1 LIAALRFGPAWG
13 PAIRTCR
20 IERGG
25 GSVLRSRYIPVV
37 AVVLGVMIAG
47 LIVARMVAER
57 EARRDSEQRVEVAAA
72 QIHSRVAEATALT
85 ESLRRFMVDESGAGV
100 TNAQFSAAALRW
112 LGPSGLPTVA
122 WAERV
127 RGADRAAYEQRIG
140 HSIVLPDER
149 GTVSPRRSTYLPATL
164 ISGFS
169 PMNQRGADLGREPG
183 IGTALQRAIFPGGVG
198 ATPVATQRDGTH
210 GLFLIAPAPNL
221 IDGALHPGAVVLFV
235 PEATLRASASNPAGL
250 QFAADGSTRAR
261 ADANTVREEFL
272 VAGQQFTVVM
282 PVEAVEGPGAILPW
296 LILATGLALA
306 ALASALGVIAARRA
320 RAQRDFDRIFN
331 LSADLATVANFDG
344 YFTRVNP
351 AAEQVLGY
359 TKEELLGRP
368 YLDFVHPEDRE
379 RTAAEAAA
387 IGMGRKTL
395 SFESRYARK
404 DGSYRVLEWTSTAVP
419 EERLMYSMARDVT
432 ERRKAEVRATRLAQ
446 EQAAL
451 RRVATLVAEGVT
463 PDEIFAAVSEEV
475 GRLFGSE
482 MAGVARFKPEGR
494 ASVVSVSTGLEVST
508 EDRRELVDF
517 IATEVFRT
525 GLSARVEA
533 TELRSVLERVAG
545 RQQLDL
551 ASVVACPIVVEGRL
565 WGTVSVWAR
574 ESLPLD
580 SEDRL
585 ENFTELIATAI
596 ANAQTRYELA
606 ASRKRIVASSD
617 ETRRRIER
625 DLHDGT
631 QQRLV
636 SLGLAAR
643 AAAARVPPEQ
653 SDLRADLDRI
663 ATGMVD
669 AAEELQE
676 LSRGIH
682 PAIVSSGGLG
692 PALRTLARRSP
703 IPVEL
708 DLGTDT
714 RLPEPIEVAVYFVA
728 SEAMANTAKH
738 AHASRIDVAL
748 ATVNSS
754 LVLSIRDDGIGG
766 ADPTG
771 GSGLVGLADRVEAL
785 GGSVEVRSRPGH
797 GTHITAE
804 LPLEMEMATSRES
817 PDQT

>member
-1 LIAALRFGPAWG
+1 LRWRHIPA
-13 PAIRTCR
+13 
-20 IERGG
+20 
-25 GSVLRSRYIPVV
+25 V
-37 AVVLGVMIAG
+37 AVVLGVTLAG
-47 LIVARMVAER
+47 FIVARVVAER
-57 EARRDSEQRVEVAAA
+57 EARRDSDQRIEVAAA

-85 ESLRRFMVDESGAGV
+85 ESFRRFMVDEGGAGV
-100 TNAQFSAAALRW
+100 TNAEFTAAVLSW
-112 LGPSGLPTVA
+112 LGPANLPTVA
-122 WAERV
+122 WAEHV
-127 RGADRAAYEQRIG
+127 PGADRAAYERRVG
-140 HSIVLPDER
+140 HAIVLPDRR

-169 PMNQRGADLGREPG
+169 PMNRRGADLGREPG
-183 IGTALQRAIFPGGVG
+183 IGEALQRAIFPGGVG
-198 ATPVATQRDGTH
+198 ATPVATQRDGTD

-221 IDGALHPGAVVLFV
+221 IDGALRPGAVVLFV
-235 PEATLRASASNPAGL
+235 PEATLRAAASNPAGL
-250 QFAADGSTRAR
+250 RFVAADGAARDR
-261 ADANTVREEFL
+261 ADANTVREVFL
-272 VAGQQFTVVM
+272 VAGQQFAVVM
-282 PVEAVEGPGAILPW
+282 PVEPVEGTAAILPW
-296 LILATGLALA
+296 IILATGLVLA
-306 ALASALGVIAARRA
+306 ALAGAIGVIAGRRA

-331 LSADLATVANFDG
+331 LSADLVTVANFDG

-359 TKEELLGRP
+359 TEEELLGRP
-368 YLDFVHPEDRE
+368 YLDFVHPQDRE
-379 RTAAEAAA
+379 RTAAETAA
-387 IGMGRKTL
+387 IGNGRRTL
-395 SFESRYARK
+395 TFENRYARK
-404 DGSYRVLEWTSTAVP
+404 DGSYRVLEWTATSVP

-432 ERRKAEVRATRLAQ
+432 ERRKAEVQATRLAQ

-463 PDEIFAAVSEEV
+463 PDEIFSAVSEEV

-482 MAGVARFKPEGR
+482 MAGVARFKPDGR
-494 ASVVSVSTGLEVST
+494 ATVVSAASTGLEVST
-508 EDRRELVDF
+508 ETHRELVDS

-525 GLSARVEA
+525 GVSARVEA
-533 TELRSVLERVAG
+533 TELQSLLEHVPG
-545 RQQLDL
+545 GQQLDL

-565 WGTVSVWAR
+565 WGTVSVGAR

-596 ANAQTRYELA
+596 ANAETRHELA

-636 SLGLAAR
+636 SLVLAAR
-643 AAAARVPPEQ
+643 AAAVSVPPEQ
-653 SDLRADLDRI
+653 ADLRADLDRI
-663 ATGMVD
+663 AAGIVD

-682 PAIVSSGGLG
+682 PAIVSKGGLG
-692 PALRTLARRSP
+692 PALRTLARRSA

-738 AHASRIDVAL
+738 AHATRIDVAL

-766 ADPTG
+766 ADLAG

-804 LPLEMEMATSRES
+804 LPLEVEITSRES
-817 PDQT
+817 PDLT

>member
-1 LIAALRFGPAWG
+1 
-13 PAIRTCR
+13 
-20 IERGG
+20 
-25 GSVLRSRYIPVV
+25 VRSRHIAVV
-37 AVVLGVMIAG
+37 AVVLGVTIAG
-47 LIVARMVAER
+47 FILARVVAER
-57 EARRDSEQRVEVAAA
+57 AAHRESGQRVQIAAA
-72 QIHSRVAEATALT
+72 QIHSRIAEATALT
-85 ESLRRFMVDESGAGV
+85 ESLRRFMVDEGGTSV
-100 TNAQFSAAALRW
+100 TNAQFTATALRW
-112 LGPSGLPTVA
+112 LGPADLPTVA
-122 WAERV
+122 WAEQV
-127 RGADRAAYEQRIG
+127 RGADRAAYERRLG
-140 HSIVLPDER
+140 HAIVLPDGR
-149 GTVSPRRSTYLPATL
+149 NSVSPPRSSYLPATL
-164 ISGFS
+164 ISGFA
-169 PMNQRGADLGREPG
+169 PMHQVGADLAREPG
-183 IGTALQRAIFPGGVG
+183 IEAALQRAIFPGGVG
-198 ATPVATQRDGTH
+198 ATPVATQRDGSH
-210 GLFLIAPAPNL
+210 GLFLIAPAPNQ
-221 IDGALHPGAVVLFV
+221 IDEALRPGAVVLFV

-250 QFAADGSTRAR
+250 QFAAGAGAR
-261 ADANTVREEFL
+261 PRSGNTVREEFQ
-272 VAGQQFTVVM
+272 VAGRQFTVLM
-282 PVEAVEGPGAILPW
+282 PKEAPAGPGAILPW
-296 LILATGLALA
+296 IILATGLVLA
-306 ALASALGVIAARRA
+306 ALASALGVNAARRA

-351 AAEQVLGY
+351 AAERILGY
-359 TKEELLGRP
+359 TEEELLGRP
-368 YLDFVHPEDRE
+368 SLDFVHPQDRE
-379 RTAAEAAA
+379 RTAAENAA
-387 IGMGRKTL
+387 IATGKRTL
-395 SFESRYARK
+395 SFENRYARK
-404 DGSYRVLEWTSTAVP
+404 DGSYRVLEWTATAVP

-463 PDEIFAAVSEEV
+463 PDAIFSAVSEEV
-475 GRLFGSE
+475 GRLFGSA
-482 MAGVARFKPEGR
+482 MAGVARFKPDGR
-494 ASVVSVSTGLEVST
+494 ASVVSAASTDLEVST
-508 EDRRELVDF
+508 EDRRELVDC

-525 GLSARVEA
+525 GLSARLEA
-533 TELRSVLERVAG
+533 RQLRAALEHVSGTR
-545 RQQLDL
+545 QLDL
-551 ASVVACPIVVEGRL
+551 ASAVACPIVVEGRL

-574 ESLPLD
+574 ETLPLD

-596 ANAQTRYELA
+596 ANADTRYELA

-643 AAAARVPPEQ
+643 SAAASVPPEQ
-653 SDLRADLDRI
+653 GDLRADLDRI

-692 PALRTLARRSP
+692 PALRTLARRSA

-714 RLPEPIEVAVYFVA
+714 RLPEPIEVAAYFVA

-738 AHASRIDVAL
+738 AHASQIDVAL

-766 ADPTG
+766 ADPAR

-797 GTHITAE
+797 GTHITAA
-804 LPLEMEMATSRES
+804 LPFDMEMLTSRES
-817 PDQT
+817 PDLN

>member
-1 LIAALRFGPAWG
+1 
-13 PAIRTCR
+13 
-20 IERGG
+20 
-25 GSVLRSRYIPVV
+25 LRSRHIPLVAV
-37 AVVLGVMIAG
+37 AVVLGVTIAG
-47 LIVARMVAER
+47 FTLARVVAER
-57 EARRDSEQRVEVAAA
+57 EAWRDSDRRVEVAAA

-85 ESLRRFMVDESGAGV
+85 ESFRRFMVDEGGAGV
-100 TNAQFSAAALRW
+100 TNDQFTAAALRW

-122 WAERV
+122 WAEQV
-127 RGADRAAYEQRIG
+127 RGADRAAYEQRVG
-140 HSIVLPDER
+140 HAIVLPDR
-149 GTVSPRRSTYLPATL
+149 QSTVSPRRSTYLPATL

-169 PMNQRGADLGREPG
+169 PMNRRGADLGREPG
-183 IGTALQRAIFPGGVG
+183 TGTALRRAIFPGGVG

-210 GLFLIAPAPNL
+210 GLSLIAPAPNM
-221 IDGALHPGAVVLFV
+221 IGGALRPGAVVLFV
-235 PEATLRASASNPAGL
+235 PAATLRASASNPAGL
-250 QFAADGSTRAR
+250 RFAGTDGSTRDR
-261 ADANTVREEFL
+261 ADANTVREEFV
-272 VAGQQFTVVM
+272 VAGQRFAVVM
-282 PVEAVEGPGAILPW
+282 PVESVQGPGAILPW
-296 LILATGLALA
+296 IILATGLVLA

-359 TKEELLGRP
+359 PEEELLGRP
-368 YLDFVHPEDRE
+368 YLDFVHPQDRE

-387 IGMGRKTL
+387 IGLGKKTL
-395 SFESRYARK
+395 SFENRYARK
-404 DGSYRVLEWTSTAVP
+404 DGSYRVLEWTATAVP
-419 EERLMYSMARDVT
+419 EERLIYSMARDVT
-432 ERRKAEVRATRLAQ
+432 ERRRAEDRATRLAQ

-451 RRVATLVAEGVT
+451 RRVATLVAEGEM
-463 PDEIFAAVSEEV
+463 PDEIFSAVSEEV
-475 GRLFGSE
+475 RRLFGSE
-482 MAGVARFKPEGR
+482 MAAVARFTSDGR
-494 ASVVSVSTGLEVST
+494 SVVAAASTGSDVST
-508 EDRRELVDF
+508 EDRREIVDC
-517 IATEVFRT
+517 IPTEVFRT
-525 GLSARVEA
+525 GLSARVEDA
-533 TELRSVLERVAG
+533 ELRSVLEDVAG
-545 RQQLDL
+545 GRQRDL

-585 ENFTELIATAI
+585 EDFTKLTATAI
-596 ANAQTRYELA
+596 AKAATRKELA

-617 ETRRRIER
+617 QTRRRIER

-643 AAAARVPPEQ
+643 AAAASTPPEQ
-653 SDLRADLDRI
+653 GDLRAEWDRI

-676 LSRGIH
+676 LARGIH
-682 PAIVSSGGLG
+682 PAIDSRGGLG
-692 PALRTLARRSP
+692 PVLRTLARRSA

-714 RLPEPIEVAVYFVA
+714 RLPEPIEVAAYFVA

-748 ATVNSS
+748 ATVNGS

-766 ADPTG
+766 ADPTA

-785 GGSVEVRSRPGH
+785 GGSVEVRSQPGH
-797 GTHITAE
+797 GTQVTAE
-804 LPLEMEMATSRES
+804 LPLEMEMDMGMTTSQES
-817 PDQT
+817 PDLT

>member
-1 LIAALRFGPAWG
+1 
-13 PAIRTCR
+13 
-20 IERGG
+20 
-25 GSVLRSRYIPVV
+25 
-37 AVVLGVMIAG
+37 
-47 LIVARMVAER
+47 
-57 EARRDSEQRVEVAAA
+57 
-72 QIHSRVAEATALT
+72 
-85 ESLRRFMVDESGAGV
+85 
-100 TNAQFSAAALRW
+100 
-112 LGPSGLPTVA
+112 
-122 WAERV
+122 
-127 RGADRAAYEQRIG
+127 
-140 HSIVLPDER
+140 
-149 GTVSPRRSTYLPATL
+149 
-164 ISGFS
+164 
-169 PMNQRGADLGREPG
+169 MNRRGADLGGEPG
-183 IGTALQRAIFPGGVG
+183 TGTALQRAIFPGGVG

-221 IDGALHPGAVVLFV
+221 IDGALRPGAVVLFV

-250 QFAADGSTRAR
+250 RFAAADGLSRDRDDTK
-261 ADANTVREEFL
+261 TVREEFL
-272 VAGQQFTVVM
+272 VAGQQFAVVM
-282 PVEAVEGPGAILPW
+282 PVESVEGPGAILPW
-296 LILATGLALA
+296 IILATGLALA

-359 TKEELLGRP
+359 TEEELLGRP
-368 YLDFVHPEDRE
+368 YLDFVHPQDRE

-387 IGMGRKTL
+387 IGIGRRTL
-395 SFESRYARK
+395 SFENRYARK
-404 DGSYRVLEWTSTAVP
+404 DGSYRVLEWTATAVP

-432 ERRKAEVRATRLAQ
+432 ERRMAEVRATRLAQ

-451 RRVATLVAEGVT
+451 RRVATLVAAGAT
-463 PDEIFAAVSEEV
+463 PDEIFSAAIDEV

-482 MAGVARFKPEGR
+482 MACVARFEPDGR
-494 ASVVSVSTGLEVST
+494 ASMVSAASTGLEVST
-508 EDRRELVDF
+508 EDCRELVDC
-517 IATEVFRT
+517 IATEVSRT

-533 TELRSVLERVAG
+533 TELRSVLEHVVG
-545 RQQLDL
+545 RRQPDL

-596 ANAQTRYELA
+596 GNAETKYELA

-625 DLHDGT
+625 DLHDGA

-636 SLGLAAR
+636 SLALAAR
-643 AAAARVPPEQ
+643 AAAASVPPEQ
-653 SDLRADLDRI
+653 GDLLADLDRI

-682 PAIVSSGGLG
+682 PAIDSRGGLG
-692 PALRTLARRSP
+692 AALRTLGRRSA

-738 AHASRIDVAL
+738 ANASRIDVAL

-766 ADPTG
+766 ADPMG
-771 GSGLVGLADRVEAL
+771 GSGLVGIADRVQAL

-797 GTHITAE
+797 GTLITAE
-804 LPLEMEMATSRES
+804 LPLETEMATSRES
-817 PDQT
+817 PDLT